1 MRMFDIHEDN
11 WSLGFLFLQLVI
23 HIDFNIVLTFEM
35 EPKQGNVENVNWF
48 KNEAFLFYWI
58 SDISSKGACTY
69 YVINFCPILD
79 PPSLRNQDNHPH
91 DPQTPLK

>member
-23 HIDFNIVLTFEM
+23 HLDFNIVLTFEM

-48 KNEAFLFYWI
+48 KNEGFIFYWI
-58 SDISSKGACTY
+58 SIVTGCCCAKYAQLILLDIQSSLIF
-69 YVINFCPILD
+69 V
-79 PPSLRNQDNHPH
+79 R
-91 DPQTPLK
+91 